1 MKEVTVIELEKP
13 NSYVLTTP
21 GELVYLLD
29 CNKNELQRAVT
40 ELENA
45 KKEIVKNNTTDYMT
59 SLAIIPTYNCNLRCI
74 YCYANGGR
82 ENQSID
88 INTVK
93 KVIDYKRKEK
103 PNAKTLDLYL
113 VGGGEPLL
121 NFDLVKEIVKYA
133 DSQFEE
139 VVVNVVTNG
148 TGTKE
153 VMDWL
158 IDRKANIRVSF
169 DSVNQAKQRPFSSG
183 ANSHDIVIDN
193 IKYLISHDANVMV
206 QCIITSNSVNKM
218 QEIVKELEYNNVK
231 VVKFEPCLMTDVSR
245 GEKNLQPDPKL
256 FAEKLVEIIEYVAN
270 NNIDLMIDSGYFS
283 KPMDGYY
290 CGMADGNFTI
300 TPENMITSCV
310 EVSRKSEPYS
320 DKVMIGKIE
329 NSVML
334 NNDNIN
340 FLKKLHY
347 KNQCGGCCKC
357 EFRFICLG
365 GCPMA
370 NIWQNGLPLTKSQF
384 TCIVEHIFLPKILT
398 KMIENDKIINVMCEE
413 PLISFE

>member
-1 MKEVTVIELEKP
+1 M
-13 NSYVLTTP
+13 
-21 GELVYLLD
+21 VYLLD

-169 DSVNQAKQRPFSSG
+169 DSVNQAK
-183 ANSHDIVIDN
+183 AI
-193 IKYLISHDANVMV
+193 
-206 QCIITSNSVNKM
+206 
-218 QEIVKELEYNNVK
+218 
-231 VVKFEPCLMTDVSR
+231 
-245 GEKNLQPDPKL
+245 
-256 FAEKLVEIIEYVAN
+256 
-270 NNIDLMIDSGYFS
+270 
-283 KPMDGYY
+283 
-290 CGMADGNFTI
+290 
-300 TPENMITSCV
+300 
-310 EVSRKSEPYS
+310 
-320 DKVMIGKIE
+320 
-329 NSVML
+329 
-334 NNDNIN
+334 
-340 FLKKLHY
+340 
-347 KNQCGGCCKC
+347 
-357 EFRFICLG
+357 
-365 GCPMA
+365 
-370 NIWQNGLPLTKSQF
+370 
-384 TCIVEHIFLPKILT
+384 
-398 KMIENDKIINVMCEE
+398 
-413 PLISFE
+413 